1 MTQERAI
8 VEIRPGTG
16 GLEAELFAGQLLRM
30 YRKFAE
36 RMRWNCRV
44 IEYDQTPLGGLKK
57 GVIEL
62 QGAAVYQSLRTE
74 GGVHRVQRIP
84 ATEKRGKIHTST
96 VTVAVLPVLER
107 KTVLIRPADLKLD
120 TFRASGHGGQNVNKV
135 ETAVRITHLPSG
147 IVVTAQNE
155 RSQAANREIALS
167 VIQAKLEA
175 MEQAR
180 RHGGLASARA
190 SQIGGGDRSEKIRT
204 YNFPQ
209 DRLTD
214 HQLGKSF
221 SRLDRILNGELEPLL
236 KHFRSSIVSTV

>member
-1 MTQERAI
+1 MQQERI
-8 VEIRPGTG
+8 IIEIRPAAG
-16 GLEAELFAGQLLRM
+16 GLEAELFAAELIRM

-36 RMRWNCRV
+36 RMRWRCRV
-44 IEYDQTPLGGLKK
+44 VEYDQTPLGGLKK
-57 GVIEL
+57 GVIEV
-62 QGAAVYQSLRTE
+62 QGADVYQSLKTE

-84 ATEKRGKIHTST
+84 STEKRGKIHTST

-107 KTVLIRPADLKLD
+107 KTVVIRPADLKLD

-135 ETAVRITHLPSG
+135 ETAVRITHIPSG
-147 IVVTAQNE
+147 IVAGAQNE

-175 MEQAR
+175 MEQVR
-180 RHGGLASARA
+180 RHGGLASARS
-190 SQIGGGDRSEKIRT
+190 SQIGGGDRSEKTRT

-214 HQLGKSF
+214 HRIGKSF
-221 SRLDRILNGELEPLL
+221 SRLDRILDGNLEP
-236 KHFRSSIVSTV
+236 IVSALRAAPST

>member
-1 MTQERAI
+1 MTSTDRVILE
-8 VEIRPGTG
+8 VRPGTG

-36 RMRWNCRV
+36 RKRWNCRV
-44 IEYDQTPLGGLKK
+44 VEYDQTPLSGLKK

-62 QGAAVYQSLRTE
+62 QGADTYQSLKAE

-84 ATEKRGKIHTST
+84 STEKRGKIHTST

-107 KTVLIRPADLKLD
+107 KTVVIRPADLKLD

-135 ETAVRITHLPSG
+135 ETAVRITHIPTG
-147 IVVTAQNE
+147 ITVTAQNE

-167 VIQAKLEA
+167 IIQAKLEV
-175 MEQAR
+175 MQEAR
-180 RHGGLASARA
+180 RQGGLASARA

-204 YNFPQ
+204 YNIPQ

-214 HQLGKSF
+214 HRLNKSF
-221 SRLDRILNGELEPLL
+221 SRIDRVLDGNLDE
-236 KHFRSSIVSTV
+236 IVKNF

>member
-1 MTQERAI
+1 MQQERSI
-8 VEIRPGTG
+8 IEIRPGTG
-16 GLEAELFAGQLLRM
+16 GLEAELFAAELMRM

-36 RMRWNCRV
+36 RMQWHCRV
-44 IEYDQTPLGGLKK
+44 VEYDQTAIGGLKK
-57 GVIEL
+57 GVVEL
-62 QGAAVYQSLRTE
+62 QGARAYESLKTE

-84 ATEKRGKIHTST
+84 STEKRGKIHTST

-107 KTVLIRPADLKLD
+107 KTVTIRPADLKLD

-167 VIQAKLEA
+167 VIQAKLEV

-180 RHGGLASARA
+180 RHGGLASARM

-214 HQLGKSF
+214 HRLNKSF
-221 SRLDRILNGELEPLL
+221 SRIQRILDGNLDEII
-236 KHFRSSIVSTV
+236 KNF